1 MARAGRANT
10 QMGTDEWRPPC
21 LANGAGLAGGTRA
34 LHSLTRFSPPCP
46 VPAPAPPHPAPPCDA
61 PLLVQSQVPIQEA
74 SRVLKRPEML
84 AALAAMA
91 STTPPG
97 DDAL

>member
-1 MARAGRANT
+1 MARAGRANS

-21 LANGAGLAGGTRA
+21 LANGAGLAGDARA
-34 LHSLTRFSPPCP
+34 LHSLTLFFFRC
-46 VPAPAPPHPAPPCDA
+46 PAPGPLRPTPPFVH
-61 PLLVQSQVPIQEA
+61 SQVSIQEA